1 MPSLKIA
8 ATVGNADQNADL
20 SKISV
25 YRDYK
30 LMYLVTADR
39 DAGVRPEHYLFE
51 PGTEY
56 QGL

>member
-8 ATVGNADQNADL
+8 VTVGNADHYADL
-20 SKISV
+20 SNLSV
-25 YRDYK
+25 YRNYK
-30 LMYLVTADR
+30 VMYLVTAGR
-39 DAGVRPEHYLFE
+39 DPGARPEHYLFE